1 MAINH
6 NFDFKSIIK
15 ERKNNIKIRL
25 IRLNQRLKLLL
36 FIVDYMKQGLL
47 TIHLFI
53 YLIYMLF
60 S

>member
-53 YLIYMLF
+53 YLFI
-60 S
+60 